1 MTVINWTFCLWF
13 NYART
18 VYKEA
23 GSHWSDYHKYD
34 SIHHRFVR
42 PFWTEP
48 SRYPYTHVI
57 IILSRH
63 DKKPKQFI
71 LEPGFTPDGFGDA
84 FQDAL
89 SELPANRRDAFVR

>member
-1 MTVINWTFCLWF
+1 MRALFIKKPGPTGLTITNMIRFIIGLF
-13 NYART
+13 ALFGLSQ
-18 VYKEA
+18 A
-23 GSHWSDYHKYD
+23 G
-34 SIHHRFVR
+34 
-42 PFWTEP
+42 
-48 SRYPYTHVI
+48 THTLII

-71 LEPGFTPDGFGDA
+71 SEPGFTPDGFGDA